1 MRIDPATAA
10 IFIEL
15 DPGYKDGLDGDGSLV
30 VKLEKALYGCI
41 ESSQLWYENLS
52 AKLKSIGFLP
62 NERDPCVFN
71 KVLRRTQLTVAIY
84 VDDIFCSCVDEDA
97 LEWLA
102 NELTMEYKELAV
114 HRGGLHSY
122 LGHTLDF
129 ELIPGS
135 VVITMEG
142 FIIDLLRLANV
153 RGTAATPATNDLFV
167 IDLDSPLLSEG
178 DREEFHSFVMK
189 LLYLAKRV
197 RADILTPVSFLTT
210 RVSEATAQDKTK
222 LDRVF
227 KYLNATPEIG
237 LVLEATK
244 DLCLYAFVDAS
255 FAVHSDFKSRT
266 GGVLSLGKGA
276 IWVHSSK
283 QKLVSKSSTEAE
295 LIGLSDTVSQVI
307 WTRDFLISQ
316 GYNLGPA
323 KVFQDNLSTMA
334 LALKGASSAQRTRHI
349 GIRFFFVKDRVD
361 SGEICLE
368 YLPTEDMIAD
378 IMTKPLQGD
387 LFRKLRRRL
396 LNWEQ

>member
-1 MRIDPATAA
+1 MFLKEKYLSTGEFDVLKARFVAGGNLQDRSMYSESETSSPTVALTSAYMVMALAAYEGRKVMTMDVGGAYLNADMKKDVFMRIDPATAA

-15 DPGYKDGLDGDGSLV
+15 YPVYKDGLDGDGSLV

-71 KVLRRTQLTVAIY
+71 KVLRRIQLTVAIY

-178 DREEFHSFVMK
+178 DREEFH
-189 LLYLAKRV
+189 
-197 RADILTPVSFLTT
+197 
-210 RVSEATAQDKTK
+210 
-222 LDRVF
+222 
-227 KYLNATPEIG
+227 
-237 LVLEATK
+237 
-244 DLCLYAFVDAS
+244 
-255 FAVHSDFKSRT
+255 
-266 GGVLSLGKGA
+266 
-276 IWVHSSK
+276 
-283 QKLVSKSSTEAE
+283 
-295 LIGLSDTVSQVI
+295 
-307 WTRDFLISQ
+307 
-316 GYNLGPA
+316 
-323 KVFQDNLSTMA
+323 
-334 LALKGASSAQRTRHI
+334 
-349 GIRFFFVKDRVD
+349 
-361 SGEICLE
+361 
-368 YLPTEDMIAD
+368 
-378 IMTKPLQGD
+378 
-387 LFRKLRRRL
+387 
-396 LNWEQ
+396 